1 MSGQALPVA
10 VFCLATG
17 AALGCLFLL
26 FQGMSQLLGLKKLGA
41 ALVDVLFC
49 CLCGGF
55 VFLCALAGLSLRDR
69 QDRVPGVVIETEAEV
84 PREEIAPDFP
94 PVDLNTATA
103 EELDTLPGIGESLA
117 RRIIAYREA
126 NGPFGSIEEIM
137 EVSGI
142 GEAKFAE
149 LEDRVTVDN
158 GKGEVTNEDSG
169 G

>member
-1 MSGQALPVA
+1 MSGRGRP
-10 VFCLATG
+10 TK
-17 AALGCLFLL
+17 
-26 FQGMSQLLGLKKLGA
+26 SEIILLGLTA
-41 ALVDVLFC
+41 
-49 CLCGGF
+49 

-84 PREEIAPDFP
+84 PREEIAPDFQP
-94 PVDLNTATA
+94 EDLNPATA

>member
-1 MSGQALPVA
+1 MSRWGKP
-10 VFCLATG
+10 TK
-17 AALGCLFLL
+17 
-26 FQGMSQLLGLKKLGA
+26 SEIILLGLTA
-41 ALVDVLFC
+41 A
-49 CLCGGF
+49 
-55 VFLCALAGLSLRDR
+55 FLCTLAVLSAQYR
-69 QDRVPGVVIETEAEV
+69 QERIPGAVIETEVEV

-117 RRIIAYREA
+117 HRIIAYREA

-149 LEDRVTVDN
+149 LKDRVTVDN

>member
-1 MSGQALPVA
+1 MSRWGKP
-10 VFCLATG
+10 TK
-17 AALGCLFLL
+17 
-26 FQGMSQLLGLKKLGA
+26 SEIILLGLTA
-41 ALVDVLFC
+41 A
-49 CLCGGF
+49 
-55 VFLCALAGLSLRDR
+55 FLCTLAVLSAQDR
-69 QDRVPGVVIETEAEV
+69 QERIPGAVIETEVEV

-137 EVSGI
+137 EVNGI

-149 LEDRVTVDN
+149 LKDRVTVDN

>member
-1 MSGQALPVA
+1 MKRGK
-10 VFCLATG
+10 ATKTEW
-17 AALGCLFLL
+17 C
-26 FQGMSQLLGLKKLGA
+26 LLGLTA
-41 ALVDVLFC
+41 
-49 CLCGGF
+49 
-55 VFLCALAGLSLRDR
+55 VFLCVLLVLSR
-69 QDRVPGVVIETEAEV
+69 QAQAPLEPGVVVETEVEV
-84 PREEIAPDFP
+84 PQDEVAPPFE
-94 PVDLNTATA
+94 PVDLNTADA
-103 EELDTLPGIGESLA
+103 AELDTLPGIGESLA
-117 RRIIAYREA
+117 GRIIAYREA

>member
-1 MSGQALPVA
+1 MSGRGRP
-10 VFCLATG
+10 TK
-17 AALGCLFLL
+17 
-26 FQGMSQLLGLKKLGA
+26 SEIILLGLTA
-41 ALVDVLFC
+41 
-49 CLCGGF
+49 
-55 VFLCALAGLSLRDR
+55 VFL
-69 QDRVPGVVIETEAEV
+69 
-84 PREEIAPDFP
+84 
-94 PVDLNTATA
+94 
-103 EELDTLPGIGESLA
+103 LPGIGESLA

>member
-1 MSGQALPVA
+1 MSRWGKP
-10 VFCLATG
+10 TK
-17 AALGCLFLL
+17 
-26 FQGMSQLLGLKKLGA
+26 SEIILLGLTA
-41 ALVDVLFC
+41 A
-49 CLCGGF
+49 
-55 VFLCALAGLSLRDR
+55 FLCTLAVLSAQDR
-69 QDRVPGVVIETEAEV
+69 QERIPGAVIETEVEV

>member
-1 MSGQALPVA
+1 MSGRGRP
-10 VFCLATG
+10 TK
-17 AALGCLFLL
+17 
-26 FQGMSQLLGLKKLGA
+26 SEIILLGLTA
-41 ALVDVLFC
+41 
-49 CLCGGF
+49 

-84 PREEIAPDFP
+84 PREEITPDFP

>member
-1 MSGQALPVA
+1 MSGRGRP
-10 VFCLATG
+10 TK
-17 AALGCLFLL
+17 
-26 FQGMSQLLGLKKLGA
+26 SEIILLGLTA
-41 ALVDVLFC
+41 
-49 CLCGGF
+49 

-69 QDRVPGVVIETEAEV
+69 QDRGPGAVIETEVEV
-84 PREEIAPDFP
+84 PREDIAPEFP

-149 LEDRVTVDN
+149 LKDRVTVDN

>member
-1 MSGQALPVA
+1 MEDCVNA
-10 VFCLATG
+10 VG
-17 AALGCLFLL
+17 
-26 FQGMSQLLGLKKLGA
+26 
-41 ALVDVLFC
+41 VDVNTASPSL
-49 CLCGGF
+49 LQH
-55 VFLCALAGLSLRDR
+55 VAGLN
-69 QDRVPGVVIETEAEV
+69 GTTAKNVV
-84 PREEIAPDFP
+84 
-94 PVDLNTATA
+94 
-103 EELDTLPGIGESLA
+103 
-117 RRIIAYREA
+117 AYREA